1 MPQMEDIIVKK
12 ADGLTD
18 FVYKQVSA
26 APGDGGFAQWEGP
39 GVSRS
44 VRATFRVSTRWNKS
58 KTAREV
64 NVSGMYPSLKTVDG
78 VAQIGHLIPLSA
90 YFAVPSGFLETDLPD
105 AVAVLTNSLAS
116 ALMKSV
122 LETGIAPT

>member
-1 MPQMEDIIVKK
+1 MPQMQDVIVKK
-12 ADGLTD
+12 ANGTAD
-18 FVYKQVSA
+18 FTFKQVSA

-64 NVSGMYPSLKTVDG
+64 NLSGMYPSLKTVDG
-78 VAQIGHLIPLSA
+78 VTQIDHLIPVSA
-90 YFAVPSGFLETDLPD
+90 HFAVPSGFLETDLPD
-105 AVAVLTNSLAS
+105 AVAVLTNTMAS
-116 ALMKSV
+116 ALIKSV
-122 LETGIAPT
+122 VQTGIAPT

>member
-1 MPQMEDIIVKK
+1 MPQMQDVVVKK
-12 ADGLTD
+12 ADGTD
-18 FVYKQVSA
+18 FTFKQVSA
-26 APGDGGFAQWEGP
+26 SPGDGGFAQWEGP

-64 NVSGMYPSLKTVDG
+64 NVSGMYPSLKLVDG
-78 VAQIGHLIPLSA
+78 VWQINHLIPVSA
-90 YFAVPSGFLETDLPD
+90 YFAVPSGFLESDLPD

-116 ALMKSV
+116 AMMQSV
-122 LETGIAPT
+122 IETGTAPT